1 MNSSTIET
9 SSFAVASSL
18 PTYRSARIIGEVRV
32 ANIKDVRAIE
42 AEINAFNNA
51 RFVARGQ
58 VTINGETRRG
68 YKFTATEAAAEGVA
82 RVTGLH
88 VHRIGTIGSDFIA
101 VLPAHG

>member
-32 ANIKDVRAIE
+32 ENIKDVRAVQ
-42 AEINAFNNA
+42 AEINVFNNA
-51 RFVARGQ
+51 QFVARGQ

-82 RVTGLH
+82 RTTGLH
-88 VHRIGTIGSDFIA
+88 VHRIGVIGNTFIA
-101 VLPAHG
+101 VLPGRG